1 MTCEVYEGD
10 RVEIRVPYGLFRGTV
25 NDFKKVNH
33 KEYSIKLVNIEI
45 LDESIAT
52 ESRSNDQEEEEQD
65 TLSCHRFWHY
75 EIQDLKI
82 FKRHQSPEKVI
93 NQGPFNIQTIL
104 FIKLRTIF
112 LKRFCLN
119 VKKQWTTDNDGEEII
134 PKVYKTRSDMSYKK
148 ANFEFIDNREKLAK
162 ILPIIMKMK
171 EIAFLFEPSYPP
183 GKIL

>member
-25 NDFKKVNH
+25 NDFKKINH

-52 ESRSNDQEEEEQD
+52 GSRSNDQEEEKD

-93 NQGPFNIQTIL
+93 NQGPFNIHAIQLIY
-104 FIKLRTIF
+104 F
-112 LKRFCLN
+112 
-119 VKKQWTTDNDGEEII
+119 VKKWG
-134 PKVYKTRSDMSYKK
+134 
-148 ANFEFIDNREKLAK
+148 NFC
-162 ILPIIMKMK
+162 
-171 EIAFLFEPSYPP
+171 
-183 GKIL
+183 

>member
-25 NDFKKVNH
+25 NDFRKINH

-52 ESRSNDQEEEEQD
+52 GSRSNDQDEEKE

-93 NQGPFNIQTIL
+93 NQGPFNIHAIQLIY
-104 FIKLRTIF
+104 FAKGN
-112 LKRFCLN
+112 FC
-119 VKKQWTTDNDGEEII
+119 
-134 PKVYKTRSDMSYKK
+134 
-148 ANFEFIDNREKLAK
+148 
-162 ILPIIMKMK
+162 
-171 EIAFLFEPSYPP
+171 
-183 GKIL
+183 

>member
-25 NDFKKVNH
+25 NDFRKINH

-52 ESRSNDQEEEEQD
+52 GSRSNEQD
-65 TLSCHRFWHY
+65 EEKETLSCHRFWHY

-93 NQGPFNIQTIL
+93 NQGAFNIHAIL
-104 FIKLRTIF
+104 FFVKNSGIFCWTSKSNGQQTTMARSSFQKFIKQDQI
-112 LKRFCLN
+112 
-119 VKKQWTTDNDGEEII
+119 
-134 PKVYKTRSDMSYKK
+134 
-148 ANFEFIDNREKLAK
+148 
-162 ILPIIMKMK
+162 
-171 EIAFLFEPSYPP
+171 
-183 GKIL
+183 